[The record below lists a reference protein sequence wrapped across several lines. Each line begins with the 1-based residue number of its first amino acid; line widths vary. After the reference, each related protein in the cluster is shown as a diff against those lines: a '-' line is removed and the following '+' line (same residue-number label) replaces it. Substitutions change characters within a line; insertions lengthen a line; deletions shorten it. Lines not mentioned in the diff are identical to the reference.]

1 MDRSALNIRVTKRR
15 PFNRMLVL
23 TNKRTKVPMSREDY
37 IAKEE
42 ERQEYKGTKY
52 YHS

>member
-1 MDRSALNIRVTKRR
+1 MDRSALNTRVTKRR

-23 TNKRTKVPMSREDY
+23 VNKRIKVPMSHEDY

>member
-1 MDRSALNIRVTKRR
+1 MDRAALYTRATRRR

-23 TNKRTKVPMSREDY
+23 VNKRIKVPMSHEDY

-42 ERQEYKGTKY
+42 HRQEYKGTKY